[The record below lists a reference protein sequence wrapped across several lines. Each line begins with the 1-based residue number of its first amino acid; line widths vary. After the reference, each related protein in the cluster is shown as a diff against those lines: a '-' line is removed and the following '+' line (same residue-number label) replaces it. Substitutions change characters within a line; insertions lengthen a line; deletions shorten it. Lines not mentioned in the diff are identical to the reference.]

1 MLEVLPA
8 LQRGDVSEGRTEIGP
23 ELLARPFRRAAREGF
38 ELGKYL
44 LNGIEIRA
52 VRGEKAQG
60 RPGLL
65 NLLGTNGIFM
75 HGEVVQD
82 NHIAWAE
89 GGD

>member
-1 MLEVLPA
+1 MLEVVLA
-8 LQRGDVSEGRTEIGP
+8 LQRGDVSEGRAEIGP
-23 ELLARPFRRAAREGF
+23 EFLARPFRRAARKGF
-38 ELGKYL
+38 ELGKHL

-65 NLLGTNGIFM
+65 NLLSTNGILM

-82 NHIAWAE
+82 DYIARAE